1 LRFAAQ
7 VGVKGIQLNNPKLPG
22 DTHWEARDIRALVD
36 RAEEAGL
43 ALEAFYLGYTPVT
56 ASPLHYL
63 LVQIQV
69 RSQKLRRS
77 QRQPLI

>member
-1 LRFAAQ
+1 MFF
-7 VGVKGIQLNNPKLPG
+7 PS
-22 DTHWEARDIRALVD
+22 
-36 RAEEAGL
+36 EAGIPL
-43 ALEAFYLGYTPVT
+43 LGPLDRQFYLGYTPVT